1 MNSEVNNNIKEVN
14 WKYFPNTYQ
23 LSLYLAR
30 NDLIQL
36 SLTCKC
42 LRLKLK
48 SKFTSK
54 LVLMKEGII
63 IPSKPNKSSKSKQ
76 LISLSEILEEDYLDR
91 YNIVNH
97 CVIWGSFNKGFAK
110 NFFNLFTNITRLELY
125 SGYIENY
132 YNYFYT
138 DENFGSNTVLIEA
151 LYPLKRLESLIM
163 ASELINNLRYSS
175 SLALKLP
182 LCLKNLTLIESKLNQ
197 RHLKFY
203 PIEIINE
210 KYSNLNK
217 VSIINDRMLSN
228 MLTRMKSLKDVTIFS
243 HRDFTRS
250 NQIEFLLL
258 SPQLESLTI
267 PAYFLEHDLVNPIL
281 QMKQLRQLN
290 IKYFHYWI
298 PGDISFFQVNTSIEH
313 LNIDTNIGY
322 DVLLPFLNNLKSLKV
337 LKFSDISLF
346 DIVYIDFS
354 ECTNRIPLLHLNNLK
369 HGKDGICSFE
379 NLKIF
384 DSIRFTKV
392 FELDYYLANYER
404 DELENWDV
412 CHLDLEN
419 SEDFTLINKT

>member
-14 WKYFPNTYQ
+14 WKYFPNIYQ

-36 SLTCKC
+36 GSTCKC

-54 LVLMKEGII
+54 LVLMKGGQI
-63 IPSKPNKSSKSKQ
+63 IPSKPNGPSKSKQ
-76 LISLSEILEEDYLDR
+76 LIPLSEILEEDYLDR

-97 CVIWGSFNKGFAK
+97 CVIWESFNKGFARSL
-110 NFFNLFTNITRLELY
+110 FNLFTNITQLELY
-125 SGYIENY
+125 SSYNKNNSDYISI
-132 YNYFYT
+132 
-138 DENFGSNTVLIEA
+138 DRKVGSNTVLIEA

-163 ASELINNLRYSS
+163 GSQLINSLRYSS
-175 SLALKLP
+175 RLILKLP
-182 LCLKNLTLIESKLNQ
+182 FCLKNLTLIESKLNQ
-197 RHLKFY
+197 DLLKFY

-217 VSIINDRMLSN
+217 VTIINDRMLSN
-228 MLTRMKSLKDVTIFS
+228 MAVNMKSLTEVVIFN
-243 HRDFTRS
+243 HQRFTNS
-250 NQIEFLLL
+250 NLTKFLLL
-258 SPQLESLTI
+258 NPQLEKLTI
-267 PAYFLEHDLVNPIL
+267 SAYFFEHNLVNPIL
-281 QMKQLRQLN
+281 QMKKLRQLN
-290 IKYFHYWI
+290 IKYYHYRVYS
-298 PGDISFFQVNTSIEH
+298 DISFFQVNTSIEH
-313 LNIDTNIGY
+313 LDIGAKICY
-322 DVLLPFLNNLKSLKV
+322 DVLIPFLNNLKSLKV

-369 HGKDGICSFE
+369 HGKYDICSFK

-392 FELDYYLANYER
+392 FELDYYLTNYER

-412 CHLDLEN
+412 CHLDLKN